1 MNEERELLNI
11 YRGIL
16 DILQLVDKVKSVEE
30 LMELYAEYLKLQVQI
45 STNKPVFQLCPEG
58 FRYGN
63 CYTYALDLKCPD
75 VFWNKS
81 KEFYSRGSMGFDPGI
96 VTSKKR
102 VCIHNSSEEIL
113 LDSFYKDCEGLN
125 LEVYDRDLLCT
136 SPKCNGFIIY
146 MYKNIYIK
154 HNYDFHFVR
163 INVDGTLS
171 NRNGFNDSITILD
184 SLSYVSKMYELIGA
198 FEIVKPVIREKT
210 LYVGR

>member
-16 DILQLVDKVKSVEE
+16 DILQLVDKVKSAEE

-75 VFWNKS
+75 VFWIKS
-81 KEFYSRGSMGFDPGI
+81 KEFDWYGSMGFDPGI

-102 VCIHNSSEEIL
+102 VCIRNLSEKML
-113 LDSFYKDCEGLN
+113 FDSFYQDCEGLN
-125 LEVYDRDLLCT
+125 LEVFDRDLLCPA
-136 SPKCNGFIIY
+136 PKCNGFIIY
-146 MYKNIYIK
+146 MYKSIYIK
-154 HNYDFHFVR
+154 DDYDFHFVR
-163 INVDGTLS
+163 VNADGTLS
-171 NRNGFNDSITILD
+171 HRNGYGGSIKKIK
-184 SLSYVSKMYELIGA
+184 SLRDVDKKYELVRTL
-198 FEIVKPVIREKT
+198 EIVKPSFR
-210 LYVGR
+210 